1 MVYSEY
7 SLPSPFFDGNA
18 TPFTA
23 ESGYTLLSSEAATQF
38 CEIIWQYYQTHRR
51 EMAWR
56 DTTDP
61 YAIFVSE
68 VMLQQTQVARVTTK
82 YPEFI
87 AAFPDFSSLAAAPLK
102 EVLRVWQ
109 GMGYNRRAKWLRDAA
124 CQVMDQFGGQLPRT
138 PEVLVTLPGIGPA
151 TAASIAAFAYH
162 APVVFIETNIRRVF
176 IHFFFPEE
184 ELVHDNQILPLV
196 KQTLDRTK
204 SREWYYAL
212 MDYGAM
218 LKQRVKN
225 PNQRSHG
232 YTVQAAFGGSD
243 RQIRGEILRYLLD
256 NGPSPVDVVIAA
268 CGKESKRTR
277 KIILKMVDEC
287 LLSEESGCLRIA

>member
-1 MVYSEY
+1 MVYPES
-7 SLPSPFFDGNA
+7 SLSSPFFAGNA

-23 ESGYTLLSSEAATQF
+23 ESGYTLLSSEAAKQF

-138 PEVLVTLPGIGPA
+138 PEVLEIGR
-151 TAASIAAFAYH
+151 ASCR
-162 APVVFIETNIRRVF
+162 ERV
-176 IHFFFPEE
+176 
-184 ELVHDNQILPLV
+184 
-196 KQTLDRTK
+196 
-204 SREWYYAL
+204 
-212 MDYGAM
+212 
-218 LKQRVKN
+218 
-225 PNQRSHG
+225 
-232 YTVQAAFGGSD
+232 
-243 RQIRGEILRYLLD
+243 
-256 NGPSPVDVVIAA
+256 
-268 CGKESKRTR
+268 
-277 KIILKMVDEC
+277 
-287 LLSEESGCLRIA
+287 